1 MLPELVLVFVITT
14 IVLVIIYLK
23 KKNAWKIPNSDFPDY
38 YRVILSENVIFYNNL
53 SEEEKKRFE
62 YKIQEFLL
70 NCRITGIKTQVEETD
85 KILIASSAVIPVF
98 EFPEW
103 KYLNLD
109 EVLLYPGSFN
119 TNFEINSSG
128 YILGMV
134 GSGYM
139 EGKMILSK
147 QSLRNGFKNETDK
160 KNTAI
165 HEFIHLIDKFDGAA
179 DGVPEIL
186 LAKQYTIPW
195 IDLIK
200 KEIDK
205 IYDGK
210 SDINPYGATN
220 KTEFFAVI
228 SEYFFERPQL
238 LKTKHPELYE
248 MLEII
253 FKTDGISRFKIKKR
267 KVTGRNSP
275 CPCNSGKK
283 FKNCCEKN
291 KHSC

>member
-1 MLPELVLVFVITT
+1 MFQK
-14 IVLVIIYLK
+14 IIAFAFIAIFIIIILYIK
-23 KKNAWKIPNSDFPDY
+23 KKNAWKIPKNEFPPDW
-38 YRVILSENVIFYNNL
+38 RIILSENVIFYNNL
-53 SEEEKKRFE
+53 SAEEKKRFE
-62 YKIQEFLL
+62 YKVQEFLL
-70 NCRITGIKTQVEETD
+70 NCRITGIKTEVEDVD
-85 KILIASSAVIPVF
+85 KVLIAASAVIPIF

-109 EVLLYPGSFN
+109 EVLLYPSSFDTDFSMSEGKN
-119 TNFEINSSG
+119 V
-128 YILGMV
+128 LGMV

-165 HEFIHLIDKFDGAA
+165 HEFVHLIDKSDGAV
-179 DGVPEIL
+179 DGVPELL

-200 KEIDK
+200 QEIDK

-220 KTEFFAVI
+220 KSEFFAVI
-228 SEYFFERPQL
+228 SEYFFERPRL
-238 LKTKHPELYE
+238 LQSKHPELYE
-248 MLEII
+248 MLEMI
-253 FKTDGISRFKIKKR
+253 FRTDGVSRFKIRKR
-267 KVTGRNSP
+267 NVVGRNSP
-275 CPCNSGKK
+275 CPCGSGKK
-283 FKNCCEKN
+283 FKHCCGKN
-291 KHSC
+291 